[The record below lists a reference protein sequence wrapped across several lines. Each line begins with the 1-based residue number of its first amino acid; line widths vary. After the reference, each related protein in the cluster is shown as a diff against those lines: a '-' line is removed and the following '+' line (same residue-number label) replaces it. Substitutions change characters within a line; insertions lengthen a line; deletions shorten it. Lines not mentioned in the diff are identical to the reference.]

1 MTVRKAIALTELYET
16 DFVLWTEKTA
26 ELLRQKNYDAV
37 DWENV
42 IEEIASMG
50 KNDRRT
56 VRSLLTRLI
65 EHLLKL
71 AYWESERERNA
82 RHWLGE
88 IAIFRRDLETEIE
101 TTTLANHARDCFES
115 AYLSARKG
123 LIAAGYIKKSTI
135 PLEPSFSLEQVLDL
149 DWFPINVD
157 EYRDAKD

>member
-1 MTVRKAIALTELYET
+1 MTAQKAIALTELYET

-26 ELLRQKNYDAV
+26 EILRQKNYDAV

-42 IEEIASMG
+42 IEEIESMG
-50 KNDRRT
+50 RSERRA

-71 AYWESERERNA
+71 AYWESERQRNA

-88 IAIFRRDLETEIE
+88 ISTFRLDLEIELE
-101 TTTLANHARDCFES
+101 TTTLANYAHDCFES
-115 AYLSARKG
+115 AYSFARKG
-123 LIAAGYIKKSTI
+123 LIAAGYLKKSTI
-135 PLEPSFSLEQVLDL
+135 PLEPPFSLEQVLDI

-157 EYRDAKD
+157 EYREAKE